1 VARTV
6 ARVIVDAL
14 SELGVRQVFGVVGD
28 ALNPVTDA
36 IRTTDGLEWVG
47 CRHEEAAAFA
57 ASAQSQLSGTLG
69 VCMGTVGPGS
79 VHLLNGLYDAAK
91 SHAPVLAIAGQVP
104 LAELGSDYFQEVDN
118 DALFSDVAV
127 FRATVTSP
135 GQLPQ
140 MLETAVRTA
149 LGRKGVAVLTVP
161 GDLGDQELT
170 ADRPARFSLNA
181 PVSRPDESAVRR
193 AAELLDRSERVTL
206 LVGEGARAAR
216 DDVLTLADRLAA
228 PMVLTL
234 KAKAGFEG
242 DANPFQVGQTGLI
255 GNPAA
260 ASALQDA
267 DTLLLLGTDFPYRD
281 WYPEGRTVVQV
292 DTDATHIGRRVPVD
306 VGLVGDTGATV
317 RDLLSLLSHLATT
330 PAGREETRD
339 RSDSAEARDR
349 SDSEGARDGSDS
361 EGAPDRSHLTKAH
374 DRSAPA
380 PARDRSHLT
389 KARDRYVRWRDGQ
402 ARLADPGHDK
412 GLVGRVRSALDNR
425 GKDIRPEALAA
436 VVDRVAAD
444 DAVFTSDTGM
454 ATVWLSRFVEMRG
467 ERRLIGSYN
476 LGSMAN
482 AMPHALGAQCLDR
495 DRQVVAFCG
504 DGGLSMLLGD
514 LMTLKTYKLPVKLV
528 VFDNR
533 RLGMVKL
540 EQEQAGLPEFGTV
553 LDNPDF
559 ASVARAMGIPGI
571 RVTDPAALEDSV
583 RRAFRTEGPVLL
595 DVLTNPD
602 EIAVPAKPTVEQG
615 WGFAVAKMKEAV
627 RSIGEPDGH

>member
-1 VARTV
+1 MPRTV
-6 ARVIVDAL
+6 AQVIVDAL

-28 ALNPVTDA
+28 ALNPLTDA

-57 ASAQSQLSGTLG
+57 ASAQSQLTDTLG

-91 SHAPVLAIAGQVP
+91 SHTPVLAIAGQVP

-135 GQLPQ
+135 DQLPQ
-140 MLETAVRTA
+140 MLETAVRHA

-161 GDLGDQELT
+161 GDLGERELT
-170 ADRPARFSLNA
+170 SDRPARFSLNV

-206 LVGEGARAAR
+206 LVGAGARAAR
-216 DDVLTLADRLAA
+216 QDVLALADRLAA

-242 DANPFQVGQTGLI
+242 DTNPFQVGQTGLI

-260 ASALQDA
+260 AKALQDA

-281 WYPEGRTVVQV
+281 WYPEGRTVIQV
-292 DTDATHIGRRVPVD
+292 DTEATHIGRRVPVE

-317 RDLLSLLSHLATT
+317 RDLLDHLTAP
-330 PAGREETRD
+330 PAG
-339 RSDSAEARDR
+339 SAD
-349 SDSEGARDGSDS
+349 
-361 EGAPDRSHLTKAH
+361 
-374 DRSAPA
+374 
-380 PARDRSHLT
+380 ARDRSHLE
-389 KARDRYVRWRDGQ
+389 KARERFDQWRAGQ
-402 ARLADPGHDK
+402 TRLADPAHDK
-412 GLVGRVRSALDNR
+412 GVVGRIRSALDNR
-425 GKDIRPEALAA
+425 SHDIRPEALAA
-436 VVDRVAAD
+436 AVDRVAAE

-467 ERRLIGSYN
+467 DRRLIGSYN

-482 AMPHALGAQCLDR
+482 AMPQALGAQSLDR
-495 DRQVVAFCG
+495 ERQVVAFCG

-514 LMTLKTYKLPVKLV
+514 LMTLKTYRLPVKLV

-559 ASVARAMGIPGI
+559 AAVAEAMGITGI
-571 RVTDPAALEDSV
+571 RVTDPADVEDAV
-583 RRAFRTEGPVLL
+583 RRAFDSPGPVLL

-615 WGFAVAKMKEAV
+615 WGFALAKVKEVV
-627 RSIGEPDGH
+627 RSHGEAD

>member
-1 VARTV
+1 MARTV

-28 ALNPVTDA
+28 ALNPLTDA
-36 IRTTDGLEWVG
+36 IRTTENLEWVG

-57 ASAQSQLSGTLG
+57 ASAQSQLTGTLG

-104 LAELGSDYFQEVDN
+104 LAEIGSDYFQEVDN
-118 DALFSDVAV
+118 DALFADVAV

-135 GQLPQ
+135 DQLPQ
-140 MLETAVRTA
+140 MLETAVRHA
-149 LGRKGVAVLTVP
+149 RGRKGVAVLTVP
-161 GDLGDQELT
+161 GDLGEKEVT
-170 ADRPARFSLNA
+170 TDRPARFSLNT

-193 AAELLDRSERVTL
+193 AADILDRSERVTL

-216 DDVLTLADRLAA
+216 QDVLTLADRLAA

-242 DANPFQVGQTGLI
+242 EANPFQVGQTGLI

-260 ASALQDA
+260 AAALQDA
-267 DTLLLLGTDFPYRD
+267 DTLLMLGTDFPYRD
-281 WYPEGRTVVQV
+281 WYPEGRTVIQV
-292 DTDATHIGRRVPVD
+292 DTEATHIGRRVPVEL
-306 VGLVGDTGATV
+306 GLVGDTAVTV
-317 RDLLSLLSHLATT
+317 RDLLDHVTAA
-330 PAGREETRD
+330 PAG
-339 RSDSAEARDR
+339 
-349 SDSEGARDGSDS
+349 SEG
-361 EGAPDRSHLTKAH
+361 
-374 DRSAPA
+374 
-380 PARDRSHLT
+380 ARDRSHLE
-389 KARDRYVRWRDGQ
+389 KARERFDQWRTGQ
-402 ARLADPGHDK
+402 ARLADPAHDK
-412 GLVGRVRSALDNR
+412 GLLGRVRSALDNR
-425 GKDIRPEALAA
+425 SHDIRPEALAA
-436 VVDRVAAD
+436 AVDRIAAD

-482 AMPHALGAQCLDR
+482 AMPQALGAQCLDR
-495 DRQVVAFCG
+495 ERQVVAFCG

-514 LMTLKTYKLPVKLV
+514 LMTLKSYRLPVKLV

-559 ASVARAMGIPGI
+559 AAVAESMGITGI
-571 RVTDPAALEDSV
+571 RVTEPADVEDAV
-583 RRAFRTEGPVLL
+583 RRAFRTPGPVLL

-615 WGFAVAKMKEAV
+615 WGFAVAKMREVV
-627 RSIGEPDGH
+627 RSHGEPSGN

>member
-1 VARTV
+1 MARTV
-6 ARVIVDAL
+6 AQVIVDAL

-28 ALNPVTDA
+28 ALNPLTDA

-57 ASAQSQLSGTLG
+57 ASAQSQLTDTLG

-104 LAELGSDYFQEVDN
+104 LAEIGSDYFQEVDN

-135 GQLPQ
+135 DQLPQ
-140 MLETAVRTA
+140 MLETAVRHA

-161 GDLGDQELT
+161 GDLGERELT

-181 PVSRPDESAVRR
+181 PLSRPDESAVRR
-193 AAELLDRSERVTL
+193 AAELLDGSERVTL
-206 LVGEGARAAR
+206 LIGEGARAAR
-216 DDVLTLADRLAA
+216 QDVLTLADRLAA

-260 ASALQDA
+260 AAALQDA

-281 WYPEGRTVVQV
+281 WYPEGRTVIQV
-292 DTDATHIGRRVPVD
+292 DTEATHIGRRVPVD

-317 RDLLSLLSHLATT
+317 RDLLNHLAAA
-330 PAGREETRD
+330 PAG
-339 RSDSAEARDR
+339 
-349 SDSEGARDGSDS
+349 SEGARD
-361 EGAPDRSHLTKAH
+361 RSHVE
-374 DRSAPA
+374 
-380 PARDRSHLT
+380 
-389 KARDRYVRWRDGQ
+389 KARERFDQWRTGQ
-402 ARLADPGHDK
+402 ARLADPSHDK
-412 GLVGRVRSALDNR
+412 GVVGRIRSALDNR
-425 GKDIRPEALAA
+425 THDIRPEALAA
-436 VVDRVAAD
+436 VVDRLAAD

-467 ERRLIGSYN
+467 ERRLVGSYN

-482 AMPHALGAQCLDR
+482 AMPQALGAQFLDR
-495 DRQVVAFCG
+495 ERQVVAFCG

-514 LMTLKTYKLPVKLV
+514 LMTLRTYRLPVKLV

-559 ASVARAMGIPGI
+559 AAVAEAMGITGI
-571 RVTDPAALEDSV
+571 RVTDPADVESAVE
-583 RRAFRTEGPVLL
+583 RAFRTPGPVLL

-615 WGFAVAKMKEAV
+615 WGFALAKMKEVV
-627 RSIGEPDGH
+627 RSQGEPDGN

>member
-1 VARTV
+1 MARTV

-28 ALNPVTDA
+28 ALNPLTDA
-36 IRTTDGLEWVG
+36 LRTTDGVEWVG

-104 LAELGSDYFQEVDN
+104 LGELGSDYFQEVDN

-135 GQLPQ
+135 DQLPQ
-140 MLETAVRTA
+140 LLELAVRNA
-149 LGRKGVAVLTVP
+149 FGRKGVAVLTVP
-161 GDLGDQELT
+161 GDLGDRALST
-170 ADRPARFSLNA
+170 DRPARFSLNS
-181 PVSRPDESAVRR
+181 PVTRPEESAVRE
-193 AAELLDRSERVTL
+193 AAELLDRAERVTL
-206 LVGEGARAAR
+206 LVGRGARQAR
-216 DDVLTLADRLAA
+216 EDVLALADRLAA

-234 KAKAGFEG
+234 KAKEGFEG

-260 ASALQDA
+260 AAALEEA

-281 WYPEGRTVVQV
+281 WYPEGKTVVQV
-292 DTDATHIGRRVPVD
+292 DTEATHIGRRVPVE

-317 RDLLSLLSHLATT
+317 RDLLTHLA
-330 PAGREETRD
+330 
-339 RSDSAEARDR
+339 
-349 SDSEGARDGSDS
+349 
-361 EGAPDRSHLTKAH
+361 
-374 DRSAPA
+374 APA
-380 PARDRSHLT
+380 PGTDGARDRSHLE
-389 KARDRYVRWRDGQ
+389 KARKRFQEWRTGQ
-402 ARLADPGHDK
+402 ARLADPSHDK
-412 GLVGRVRSALDNR
+412 GLIGRLRSTFDNR
-425 GKDIRPEALAA
+425 SDGIRPEALAA
-436 VVDRVAAD
+436 VVDRLAAD

-467 ERRLIGSYN
+467 ERQLIGSYN

-482 AMPHALGAQCLDR
+482 AMPQALGAQCLDR
-495 DRQVVAFCG
+495 ERQVVAFCG

-514 LMTLKTYKLPVKLV
+514 LMTLKTHRLPVKLV

-559 ASVARAMGIPGI
+559 AAVAEAMGIPGI
-571 RVTDPAALEDSV
+571 RVTEPAELEKAV
-583 RRAFRTEGPVLL
+583 RRAFDTPGPVLL

-602 EIAVPAKPTVEQG
+602 EVAVPAKPTVEQG
-615 WGFAVAKMKEAV
+615 WGFAVAKVKEIV
-627 RSIGEPDGH
+627 RSHGDDGTA

>member
-1 VARTV
+1 MARTV
-6 ARVIVDAL
+6 ARVVVDAL

-28 ALNPVTDA
+28 ALNPLTDA
-36 IRTTDGLEWVG
+36 LRTTDGVEWVG

-104 LAELGSDYFQEVDN
+104 LGELGSDYFQEVDN

-135 GQLPQ
+135 DQLPQ
-140 MLETAVRTA
+140 LLELAVRNA
-149 LGRKGVAVLTVP
+149 FGRKGVAVLTVP
-161 GDLGDQELT
+161 GDLGDRELST
-170 ADRPARFSLNA
+170 DRPARFSLNP
-181 PVSRPDESAVRR
+181 PVTRPEESAVRE
-193 AAELLDRSERVTL
+193 AAALLDRAERVTL
-206 LVGEGARAAR
+206 FVGRGARHAR
-216 DDVLTLADRLAA
+216 EDVLALADRLAA

-234 KAKAGFEG
+234 KAKEGFEG

-260 ASALQDA
+260 ASALEDA

-292 DTDATHIGRRVPVD
+292 DTEATHIGRRVPVE

-317 RDLLSLLSHLATT
+317 RDLLSHLA
-330 PAGREETRD
+330 
-339 RSDSAEARDR
+339 
-349 SDSEGARDGSDS
+349 
-361 EGAPDRSHLTKAH
+361 
-374 DRSAPA
+374 APA
-380 PARDRSHLT
+380 AGTDGARDRSHLE
-389 KARDRYVRWRDGQ
+389 KARERFEEWRTGQ
-402 ARLADPGHDK
+402 ARLADPSHDK
-412 GLVGRVRSALDNR
+412 GLMGRLRSTFDNR
-425 GKDIRPEALAA
+425 SDDIRPEALAA
-436 VVDRVAAD
+436 VVDRLAAD

-482 AMPHALGAQCLDR
+482 AMPQALGAQCLDR
-495 DRQVVAFCG
+495 ERQVVAFCG

-514 LMTLKTYKLPVKLV
+514 LMTLKTHRLPVKLV

-553 LDNPDF
+553 LDDPDF
-559 ASVARAMGIPGI
+559 AAVAEAMGIPGI
-571 RVTDPAALEDSV
+571 RVTEPAELEKAV
-583 RRAFRTEGPVLL
+583 RRAFDTPGPVLL

-602 EIAVPAKPTVEQG
+602 EVAVPAKPSVEQG
-615 WGFAVAKMKEAV
+615 WGFAVAKVKEIV
-627 RSIGEPDGH
+627 RSHGDDGTA

>member
-1 VARTV
+1 MARTV
-6 ARVIVDAL
+6 ARLIVDAL

-36 IRTTDGLEWVG
+36 IRTTEGLEWVG

-57 ASAQSQLSGTLG
+57 ASAQSQLTGTLG

-79 VHLLNGLYDAAK
+79 IHLLNGLYDAAK

-135 GQLPQ
+135 EQLPR

-161 GDLGDQELT
+161 GDLGEQKLT
-170 ADRPARFSLNA
+170 ADRPTRFSLNA
-181 PVSRPDESAVRR
+181 PVSRPDDSAVRR
-193 AAELLDRSERVTL
+193 AAELLGHSERVTL

-216 DDVLTLADRLAA
+216 EDVLTLADRLAA

-242 DANPFQVGQTGLI
+242 PGNPFQVGQTGLI

-260 ASALQDA
+260 AAALQDA

-281 WYPEGRTVVQV
+281 WYPEGRKVIQV
-292 DTDATHIGRRVPVD
+292 DTEPTHIGRRVPVD
-306 VGLVGDTGATV
+306 IGLVGDTGATV
-317 RDLLSLLSHLATT
+317 RDLLGHLG
-330 PAGREETRD
+330 AGT
-339 RSDSAEARDR
+339 
-349 SDSEGARDGSDS
+349 EG
-361 EGAPDRSHLTKAH
+361 
-374 DRSAPA
+374 
-380 PARDRSHLT
+380 ARDRSHLE
-389 KARDRYVRWRDGQ
+389 KARERYDRWRGGQ
-402 ARLADPGHDK
+402 ARLADPAHDR
-412 GLVGRVRSALDNR
+412 GIVGRVRSALDNR
-425 GKDIRPEALAA
+425 SHDIRPEALAA

-467 ERRLIGSYN
+467 ERRLLGSYN

-482 AMPHALGAQCLDR
+482 AMPMALGAQCLDR

-514 LMTLKTYKLPVKLV
+514 LLTLKTHRLPVKLV

-559 ASVARAMGIPGI
+559 AAVAEAMGITGI
-571 RVTDPAALEDSV
+571 RVTDPADLEDSV
-583 RRAFRTEGPVLL
+583 RRAFRAEGPVLL

-615 WGFAVAKMKEAV
+615 WGFAVARMKEVV
-627 RSIGEPDGH
+627 RSQGEPSEN

>member
-1 VARTV
+1 MARTV

-28 ALNPVTDA
+28 ALNPLTDA
-36 IRTTDGLEWVG
+36 LRTTDGVEWVG

-104 LAELGSDYFQEVDN
+104 LGELGSDYFQEVDN

-135 GQLPQ
+135 DQLPQ
-140 MLETAVRTA
+140 LLELAVRNA
-149 LGRKGVAVLTVP
+149 FGRKGVAVLTVP
-161 GDLGDQELT
+161 GDLGDRELST
-170 ADRPARFSLNA
+170 DRPARFSLNS
-181 PVSRPDESAVRR
+181 PVTRPEEPAVRE
-193 AAELLDRSERVTL
+193 AAELLDRAERVTL
-206 LVGEGARAAR
+206 LVGRGARQAR
-216 DDVLTLADRLAA
+216 EDVLALADRLAA

-234 KAKAGFEG
+234 KAKEGFEG

-260 ASALQDA
+260 ASALEEA

-281 WYPEGRTVVQV
+281 WYPEGKTVVQV
-292 DTDATHIGRRVPVD
+292 DTEATHIGRRVPVE

-317 RDLLSLLSHLATT
+317 RDLLTHLA
-330 PAGREETRD
+330 
-339 RSDSAEARDR
+339 
-349 SDSEGARDGSDS
+349 
-361 EGAPDRSHLTKAH
+361 
-374 DRSAPA
+374 APA
-380 PARDRSHLT
+380 PGTDGARDRSHLE
-389 KARDRYVRWRDGQ
+389 KARKRFQEWRTGQ
-402 ARLADPGHDK
+402 ARLADPSHDK
-412 GLVGRVRSALDNR
+412 GLIGRLRSTFDNR
-425 GKDIRPEALAA
+425 SDDIRPEALAA
-436 VVDRVAAD
+436 VVDRLAAD

-467 ERRLIGSYN
+467 ERQLIGSYN

-482 AMPHALGAQCLDR
+482 AMPQALGAQCLDR
-495 DRQVVAFCG
+495 ERQVVAFCG

-514 LMTLKTYKLPVKLV
+514 LMTLKTHRLPVKLV

-559 ASVARAMGIPGI
+559 AAVAEAMGIPGI
-571 RVTDPAALEDSV
+571 RVTEPAELEKAV
-583 RRAFRTEGPVLL
+583 RRAFDTPGPVLL

-602 EIAVPAKPTVEQG
+602 EVAVPAKPTVEQG
-615 WGFAVAKMKEAV
+615 WGFAVAKVKEIV
-627 RSIGEPDGH
+627 RSHGDDGTA

>member
-1 VARTV
+1 MARTV

-36 IRTTDGLEWVG
+36 IRTTEDLEWVG

-69 VCMGTVGPGS
+69 VCMGTVGPGA

-91 SHAPVLAIAGQVP
+91 SRTPVLAIAGQVP
-104 LAELGSDYFQEVDN
+104 LAEIGSDYFQEVDN

-127 FRATVTSP
+127 FRATITSP
-135 GQLPQ
+135 DQLPQ
-140 MLETAVRTA
+140 LLETAVRTA

-161 GDLGDQELT
+161 GDLGEQELT
-170 ADRPARFSLNA
+170 ADRPSRFSLNA
-181 PVSRPDESAVRR
+181 PVSRPDGEAVRR
-193 AAELLDRSERVTL
+193 AAQLLDTSERVTL

-216 DDVLTLADRLAA
+216 ADTLALADRLAA

-242 DANPFQVGQTGLI
+242 DTNPFQVGQTGLI

-281 WYPEGRTVVQV
+281 WYPEGRTVIQV
-292 DTDATHIGRRVPVD
+292 DTEATHIGRRVPVD
-306 VGLVGDTGATV
+306 VGLVGDAGATV
-317 RDLLSLLSHLATT
+317 RDLLDHLAAA
-330 PAGREETRD
+330 PAGT
-339 RSDSAEARDR
+339 
-349 SDSEGARDGSDS
+349 DG
-361 EGAPDRSHLTKAH
+361 
-374 DRSAPA
+374 
-380 PARDRSHLT
+380 ARDRSHLE
-389 KARDRYVRWRDGQ
+389 KARERFEQWRAGQ
-402 ARLADPGHDK
+402 ARLADPAHDK
-412 GLVGRVRSALDNR
+412 GLMGRIRSTFDNR
-425 GKDIRPEALAA
+425 AHDIRPEALAA
-436 VVDRVAAD
+436 LVDRVAAD

-482 AMPHALGAQCLDR
+482 AMPQALGAQCLDR
-495 DRQVVAFCG
+495 QRQVVAFCG

-514 LMTLKTYKLPVKLV
+514 LMTLKTYQLPVKLV

-559 ASVARAMGIPGI
+559 AAVAEAMGVTGI
-571 RVTDPAALEDSV
+571 RVTDPAELEDAV
-583 RRAFRTEGPVLL
+583 RRAFRSEGPVLL

-615 WGFAVAKMKEAV
+615 WGFAVAKVKEVV
-627 RSIGEPDGH
+627 RSYGEGDH

>member
-1 VARTV
+1 MARTV

-28 ALNPVTDA
+28 ALNPLTDA
-36 IRTTDGLEWVG
+36 IRTTEGLEWVG

-57 ASAQSQLSGTLG
+57 ASAQSQLGDTLG

-79 VHLLNGLYDAAK
+79 LHLLNGLYDAAK
-91 SHAPVLAIAGQVP
+91 SHTPVLAIAGQVP
-104 LAELGSDYFQEVDN
+104 LAEIGSDYFQEIDN
-118 DALFSDVAV
+118 DAVFRDVAV
-127 FRATVTSP
+127 FRATITSP
-135 GQLPQ
+135 DQLPQ

-161 GDLGDQELT
+161 GDLGERELT

-181 PVSRPDESAVRR
+181 PLSRPDESAVRR
-193 AAELLDRSERVTL
+193 AAELLDRAERVTL
-206 LVGEGARAAR
+206 LVGRGARDAR
-216 DDVLTLADRLAA
+216 DDVLALADRLAA

-242 DANPFQVGQTGLI
+242 DTNPYQVGQTGLI

-281 WYPEGRTVVQV
+281 WYPEGRTVIQV
-292 DTDATHIGRRVPVD
+292 DTEATHIGRRVPVEL
-306 VGLVGDTGATV
+306 GLVGDTGATV
-317 RDLLSLLSHLATT
+317 RDLLALLGTT
-330 PAGREETRD
+330 PSEGG
-339 RSDSAEARDR
+339 
-349 SDSEGARDGSDS
+349 EGARDR
-361 EGAPDRSHLTKAH
+361 AHLE
-374 DRSAPA
+374 
-380 PARDRSHLT
+380 
-389 KARDRYVRWRDGQ
+389 KARDRFDTWRAGQ
-402 ARLADPGHDK
+402 ARLADPSHDK
-412 GLVGRVRSALDNR
+412 GLLGRVRSALDNR
-425 GKDIRPEALAA
+425 THDIRPEALAA
-436 VVDRVAAD
+436 LVDRIAAD

-482 AMPHALGAQCLDR
+482 AMPQALGAQFLDR
-495 DRQVVAFCG
+495 ERQVVAFCG
-504 DGGLSMLLGD
+504 DGGLAMLLGD
-514 LMTLKTYKLPVKLV
+514 LMTLKTYRLPVKLV

-559 ASVARAMGIPGI
+559 AAVARAMGIPGI
-571 RVTDPAALEDSV
+571 RVTDPERLEDAV
-583 RRAFRTEGPVLL
+583 REAFAAPGPVLL

-615 WGFAVAKMKEAV
+615 WGFAVAKVKEIV
-627 RSIGEPDGH
+627 RSHGDAAED

>member
-1 VARTV
+1 MTRTV

-28 ALNPVTDA
+28 ALNPLTDA
-36 IRTTDGLEWVG
+36 IRTTEGLEWVG

-57 ASAQSQLSGTLG
+57 ASAQSQLTGTLG

-118 DALFSDVAV
+118 DALFRDVAV
-127 FRATVTSP
+127 FRATITSP
-135 GQLPQ
+135 DQLPQ
-140 MLETAVRTA
+140 MLETAVRHA
-149 LGRKGVAVLTVP
+149 LGRRGVAVLTVP
-161 GDLGDQELT
+161 GDLGERELT

-181 PVSRPDESAVRR
+181 PVSRPDGSAVHR

-216 DDVLTLADRLAA
+216 EEVLTLADRLAA

-242 DANPFQVGQTGLI
+242 DDNPFQVGQTGLI

-260 ASALQDA
+260 AAALQDA

-281 WYPEGRTVVQV
+281 WYPEGRTVIQV
-292 DTDATHIGRRVPVD
+292 DTEATHIGRRVPVD

-317 RDLLSLLSHLATT
+317 RDLLDDLAAA
-330 PAGREETRD
+330 PAGF
-339 RSDSAEARDR
+339 
-349 SDSEGARDGSDS
+349 EG
-361 EGAPDRSHLTKAH
+361 
-374 DRSAPA
+374 
-380 PARDRSHLT
+380 ARDRSHLE
-389 KARDRYVRWRDGQ
+389 KARERFDQWRTGQ
-402 ARLADPGHDK
+402 ARLADPSHDK
-412 GLVGRVRSALDNR
+412 GVVGRIRSALDNR
-425 GKDIRPEALAA
+425 AHDIRPEALAA
-436 VVDRVAAD
+436 AVDRIAAD

-482 AMPHALGAQCLDR
+482 AMPQALGAQGLDR
-495 DRQVVAFCG
+495 ERQVVAFCG

-514 LMTLKTYKLPVKLV
+514 LMTLKTYRLPVKLV

-559 ASVARAMGIPGI
+559 AAVAEAMGITGI
-571 RVTDPAALEDSV
+571 RVTDPADVEGAV
-583 RRAFRTEGPVLL
+583 RRALCSPGPVLL

-615 WGFAVAKMKEAV
+615 WGFAVAKVKEIV
-627 RSIGEPDGH
+627 RSHGESGGD

>member
-1 VARTV
+1 MPRTV

-28 ALNPVTDA
+28 ALNPLTDA
-36 IRTTDGLEWVG
+36 IRTTEGLEWVG

-57 ASAQSQLSGTLG
+57 ASAQSQLTGTLG

-118 DALFSDVAV
+118 DALFRDVAV
-127 FRATVTSP
+127 FRATITSP
-135 GQLPQ
+135 DQLPQ
-140 MLETAVRTA
+140 MLETAVRHA
-149 LGRKGVAVLTVP
+149 LGRRGVAVLTVP
-161 GDLGDQELT
+161 GDLGERELT
-170 ADRPARFSLNA
+170 AGRPARFSLNA
-181 PVSRPDESAVRR
+181 PVSRPDGSAVHR

-216 DDVLTLADRLAA
+216 EDVLTLADRLAA

-242 DANPFQVGQTGLI
+242 DDNPFQVGQTGLI

-260 ASALQDA
+260 AAALQDA

-281 WYPEGRTVVQV
+281 WYPEGRTVIQV
-292 DTDATHIGRRVPVD
+292 DTEATHIGRRVPVD

-317 RDLLSLLSHLATT
+317 RDLLGDLAAA
-330 PAGREETRD
+330 PAGF
-339 RSDSAEARDR
+339 
-349 SDSEGARDGSDS
+349 EG
-361 EGAPDRSHLTKAH
+361 
-374 DRSAPA
+374 
-380 PARDRSHLT
+380 ARDRSHLE
-389 KARDRYVRWRDGQ
+389 KARERFDQWRTGQ
-402 ARLADPGHDK
+402 ARLADPSHDK
-412 GLVGRVRSALDNR
+412 GVVGRVRSALDNR
-425 GKDIRPEALAA
+425 AQDIRPEALAA
-436 VVDRVAAD
+436 AVDRIAAD

-482 AMPHALGAQCLDR
+482 AMPQALGAQCLDR
-495 DRQVVAFCG
+495 ERQVVAFCG

-514 LMTLKTYKLPVKLV
+514 LMTLKTYRLPVKLV

-540 EQEQAGLPEFGTV
+540 EQEQSGLPEFGTV

-559 ASVARAMGIPGI
+559 AAVAEAMGITGI
-571 RVTDPAALEDSV
+571 RVTDPADVEGAV
-583 RRAFRTEGPVLL
+583 RRALGSPGPVLL

-615 WGFAVAKMKEAV
+615 WGFAVAKVKEIV
-627 RSIGEPDGH
+627 RSHGESGGD